1 MQFRGIVVP
10 LQRNFITPRNSAAP
24 QQFERAPLRSACTSF
39 ALEKK
44 TAKIMKKVLIA
55 YYSRRGENYVNG
67 SIKNL
72 KLGNTEVVAQKI
84 KALLPDADVFQIDT
98 TYEYSKSYMTCIEEA
113 KQELHDNARPEVK
126 NPLESID
133 QYDTIILGYPN
144 WWGTMPMVVYTF
156 LESYDFTGKTIIPF
170 CTNEGSGMGSSVR
183 FIKKLCPGANVEDG
197 TPIHGAEAANA
208 NNEAREI
215 ANMAK

>member
-1 MQFRGIVVP
+1 MG
-10 LQRNFITPRNSAAP
+10 
-24 QQFERAPLRSACTSF
+24 
-39 ALEKK
+39 K
-44 TAKIMKKVLIA
+44 TLIA

-133 QYDTIILGYPN
+133 QYDADGRLHVPG
-144 WWGTMPMVVYTF
+144 VV
-156 LESYDFTGKTIIPF
+156 
-170 CTNEGSGMGSSVR
+170 
-183 FIKKLCPGANVEDG
+183 
-197 TPIHGAEAANA
+197 
-208 NNEAREI
+208 
-215 ANMAK
+215 